1 MGQALG
7 AEREEECQVM
17 AWNRST
23 CLCLVIYL
31 IFIQVKIAN
40 AANLEIKSVPPVF
53 KILSNASEA
62 LNKKEV
68 FLNQKALTTYKT
80 LDFPS
85 GEYEVKTNQSSA
97 FFVFNSNL
105 RVKINPNSELKMIL
119 GSQDNPGMLF
129 EIRKGLAYFKSG
141 NSPFELFIEKLFQF
155 KVFSGDLAVEYV
167 VSSKKTTFYAFVAD
181 QNIQVLGDN
190 RVTLLKPNHKIEY
203 IPELIERELSYDFL
217 LNDRKIPKF
226 QVNQD
231 IIDNSSF
238 LKEEEWGNE
247 KVNKANL
254 NLKKKPELKSKTVFK
269 SPKQI
274 CIKPAAD
281 YLDCYWVRK
290 DKKCHRF
297 HCNLNG
303 QWVQETEFNEIS
315 ECPIRPTVK
324 PCEWMN

>member
-1 MGQALG
+1 M
-7 AEREEECQVM
+7 M
-17 AWNRST
+17 AWNKST
-23 CLCLVIYL
+23 YLCLVIYL
-31 IFIQVKIAN
+31 ILIHGKIVN
-40 AANLEIKSVPPVF
+40 AANSEIKLVLPVF
-53 KILSNASEA
+53 KILSNASTA

-80 LDFPS
+80 FDFPS

-97 FFVFNSNL
+97 FFLFTNNL
-105 RVKINPNSELKMIL
+105 RVKINPNTELKMIL
-119 GSQDNPGMLF
+119 GSQDIPSMLF
-129 EIRKGLAYFKSG
+129 EIKKGLVYFKSG

-155 KVFSGDLAVEYV
+155 KVLSGDLLVDYAI
-167 VSSKKTTFYAFVAD
+167 SSKKTIFHAFVAD

-190 RVTLLKPNHKIEY
+190 RVTLLKANHKIEY

-217 LNDRKIPKF
+217 LNDRKVPKF

-231 IIDNSSF
+231 TIDNSSF
-238 LKEEEWGNE
+238 LKEEEWGDE
-247 KVNKANL
+247 KVVKSKL
-254 NLKKKPELKSKTVFK
+254 TLGKKPELKSKTAVK
-269 SPKQI
+269 SPTQI

-281 YLDCYWVRK
+281 YLECYWVRK
-290 DKKCHRF
+290 EKKCHRF

-303 QWVQETEFNEIS
+303 QWVQETEFNEIT